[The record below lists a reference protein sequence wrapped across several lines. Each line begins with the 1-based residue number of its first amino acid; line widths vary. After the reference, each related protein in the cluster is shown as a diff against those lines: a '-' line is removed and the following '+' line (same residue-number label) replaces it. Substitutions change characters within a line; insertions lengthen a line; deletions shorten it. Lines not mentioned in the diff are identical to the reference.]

1 MFTKKL
7 IPVVLTGLL
16 FASQPVLSEEPVVQ
30 PEQGDVAAVVTLES
44 VDPAQVQEIAAPAG
58 GTETD
63 GPGMTMNEQ
72 GSADKSGGMAM
83 RPGMMGPGM
92 KGCRMARGGMK
103 GMMPGGVG
111 MGGMKGMMGGGMGT
125 GCKTGCC
132 MGRSGITKKQYR
144 ELMGR
149 LDVLDARMA
158 KIDAMLE
165 RLLER

>member
-1 MFTKKL
+1 MFTKKF

-30 PEQGDVAAVVTLES
+30 PEQGDVAAVVTLEA
-44 VDPAQVQEIAAPAG
+44 VDPGQIQETAAPAG

-63 GPGMTMNEQ
+63 GAGMTTDEQ
-72 GSADKSGGMAM
+72 GSPDMSGGMAM
-83 RPGMMGPGM
+83 QPGMMGPGK
-92 KGCRMARGGMK
+92 KGCRMGKGGMK
-103 GMMPGGVG
+103 GMMQGG
-111 MGGMKGMMGGGMGT
+111 MGGMGE

-132 MGRSGITKKQYR
+132 MGHSGITKKQYR

>member
-1 MFTKKL
+1 MFTKKF

-30 PEQGDVAAVVTLES
+30 PEQGEVAAVVTVEAA
-44 VDPAQVQEIAAPAG
+44 DPAQVQETAAQAG
-58 GTETD
+58 GMEAA
-63 GPGMTMNEQ
+63 GPGMTMDEP
-72 GSADKSGGMAM
+72 GSADNSVGMAM
-83 RPGMMGPGM
+83 QPGMMGPGK
-92 KGCRMARGGMK
+92 KGCRVGMGGMK
-103 GMMPGGVG
+103 GMMPGG
-111 MGGMKGMMGGGMGT
+111 MGKGGMMGGGMGA

-132 MGRSGITKKQYR
+132 MGYSGISKKQYR

-165 RLLER
+165 RLLQR

>member
-16 FASQPVLSEEPVVQ
+16 FASQPVLSEEAVVQ
-30 PEQGDVAAVVTLES
+30 PEQGDVAAVVTLEA
-44 VDPAQVQEIAAPAG
+44 VAPEQVEETAAPAG

-63 GPGMTMNEQ
+63 GAGMTTDEQ
-72 GSADKSGGMAM
+72 SSADKTGGMAM
-83 RPGMMGPGM
+83 QPGMMGPGM
-92 KGCRMARGGMK
+92 KGCRMGK
-103 GMMPGGVG
+103 NGMMPGG
-111 MGGMKGMMGGGMGT
+111 MGNGGMMGGGMGA
-125 GCKTGCC
+125 GCKTCCC
-132 MGRSGITKKQYR
+132 MVRSGITKNQYR